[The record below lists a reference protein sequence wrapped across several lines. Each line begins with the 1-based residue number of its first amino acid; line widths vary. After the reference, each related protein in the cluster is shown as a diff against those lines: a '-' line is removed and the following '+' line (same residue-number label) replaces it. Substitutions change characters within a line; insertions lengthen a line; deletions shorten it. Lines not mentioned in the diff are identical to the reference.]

1 MRSLSPQ
8 SLSQQIYL
16 ESIFEKILLSIWPG
30 QSLIRI
36 MVIPVCIVQYVLNL

>member
-8 SLSQQIYL
+8 FLSQQIYL
-16 ESIFEKILLSIWPG
+16 DSIFENILLSICPG

-36 MVIPVCIVQYVLNL
+36 MVISVCMVQYVLNL